1 VDHLA
6 ATVSVTPKQDRPARV
21 RILLAD
27 DHGLMRAGLRALLDH
42 VDGMEVVA
50 EAATGREA
58 VRLAR
63 ELTPDVVLMD
73 IAMPDINGIDATRQI
88 HQEVPAA
95 KIIGLSM
102 HRSGEFVVSIL
113 KAGASGYL
121 LKTCV
126 SDDLTRAIHD
136 VLANKT
142 YLGTEAAGVVAEA
155 YLRRDGASS
164 TADTLTPRQR
174 EVLQLYAE
182 GLATKEIATRIGRS
196 VKTVEMHRQHI
207 MEKLQMHS
215 LAELTKYAIRKGL
228 VSLEP

>member
-6 ATVSVTPKQDRPARV
+6 AAVSVTPKQDTPARV
-21 RILLAD
+21 KILLAD
-27 DHGLMRAGLRALLDH
+27 DHGLMRAGLRALLDQ

-63 ELTPDVVLMD
+63 ESNPDVVLMD

-113 KAGASGYL
+113 KAGASGFL

-126 SDDLTRAIHD
+126 SDDLTRAIRD
-136 VLANKT
+136 VMANKT
-142 YLGTEAAGVVAEA
+142 YLGSETASVVAET
-155 YLRRDGASS
+155 YLRRDGAS
-164 TADTLTPRQR
+164 TAADTLTPRQR

-196 VKTVEMHRQHI
+196 VKTIEMHRQHI